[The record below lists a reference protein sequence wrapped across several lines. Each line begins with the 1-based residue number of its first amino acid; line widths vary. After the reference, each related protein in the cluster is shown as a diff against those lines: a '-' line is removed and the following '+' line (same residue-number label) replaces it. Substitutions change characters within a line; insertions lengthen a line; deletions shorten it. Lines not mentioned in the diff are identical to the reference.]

1 MRVGVL
7 GLGRMGARRAQ
18 LLARHPAVD
27 ELLVSNRA
35 EARGRELAA
44 ALDAEWSPVAE
55 ALEARLDAAVVAT
68 ATATHG
74 ELVARLVGRGVPVLC
89 EKPLAV
95 SVSESRRLAE
105 LVDDA
110 GVPVQMGFQ
119 RRHDPGYRAAHRA
132 IASGA
137 LGTLYSLRLA
147 AHDADPSPEDYIPTS
162 GGIFRDMH
170 VHDFDLVRW
179 LTGEEVALV
188 FATGSVRHWERF
200 ARHDDVD
207 TTAVVLKTESGI
219 PVAVTGARHDPLG
232 YDSRAE
238 LFGSEDSL
246 TVGLTCHSPLRAV
259 EGREPQPPAPAGFL
273 DRFQAAFSA
282 ETDAFLDVAR
292 GRMPN
297 PCAPEDAVQALRI
310 AEACDRSRRECRA
323 VALEEI
329 DG

>member
-7 GLGRMGARRAQ
+7 GLGRMGVRRA
-18 LLARHPAVD
+18 
-27 ELLVSNRA
+27 ELLSRHAAVEELIVANRS
-35 EARGRELAA
+35 ESRGREIAQALGATWLPIA
-44 ALDAEWSPVAE
+44 EALDAS
-55 ALEARLDAAVVAT
+55 LDAAVVAT

-74 ELVARLVGRGVPVLC
+74 EIVAALVGRSIPVLC

-95 SVSESRRLAE
+95 TVGESRGLAQLIE
-105 LVDDA
+105 DT

-119 RRHDPGYRAAHRA
+119 RRHDPAYRDAHDA
-132 IASGA
+132 VASGA

-147 AHDADPSPEDYIPTS
+147 AHDAEPSPEDYIPTS

-179 LTGEEVALV
+179 VTGEEVVQV

-207 TTAVVLKTESGI
+207 TTAIALRTESGV

-238 LFGSEDSL
+238 VFGSEDSL
-246 TVGLTCHSPLRAV
+246 TVGLTPHSPLRAV
-259 EGREPQPPAPAGFL
+259 EGGVPRAPSPVGFL
-273 DRFQAAFSA
+273 DRFEDAFRA
-282 ETDAFLDVAR
+282 ETDAFVAVAR
-292 GRMPN
+292 NLARN
-297 PCAPEDAVQALRI
+297 PCTPEDAVQALRI
-310 AEACDRSRRECRA
+310 AEACDRSRRERRA

-329 DG
+329 EE